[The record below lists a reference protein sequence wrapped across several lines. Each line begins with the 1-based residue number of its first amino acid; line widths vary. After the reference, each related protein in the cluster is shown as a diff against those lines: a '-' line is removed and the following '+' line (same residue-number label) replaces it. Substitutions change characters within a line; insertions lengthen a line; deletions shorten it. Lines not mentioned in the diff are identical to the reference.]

1 MSPAA
6 VMTGAATLS
15 MSHPQRADPAA
26 TPTVMA
32 RTTAE
37 EITPPTIEMTTKSSI
52 EIESRSKAT
61 VMDLASAA
69 RARETT
75 NVSVRA
81 DRTFWPTIVERR
93 RDRVN
98 VPV

>member
-15 MSHPQRADPAA
+15 MSHPNLAEPAA

-32 RTTAE
+32 RTTTD

-52 EIESRSKAT
+52 EIERRSKAT
-61 VMDLASAA
+61 AIDLASAA

-81 DRTFWPTIVERR
+81 DSTFWLTTVERR

-98 VPV
+98 V